1 MWRSSDRKR
10 NPVTGVHKIITWTS
24 RSCPCQAQGGD
35 YLGPLILDILICNNV
50 DTDNSQFCAMPPAD
64 LLHLQYVQCPVC
76 GDDQWPWLV
85 AGSGRGVSA
94 TSGSVLHYAVVM
106 DAGSSGTRA
115 YLYSWPQHSGDP
127 HQLLKWDSLL
137 SPVN

>member
-1 MWRSSDRKR
+1 MTSD
-10 NPVTGVHKIITWTS
+10 H
-24 RSCPCQAQGGD
+24 
-35 YLGPLILDILICNNV
+35 
-50 DTDNSQFCAMPPAD
+50 
-64 LLHLQYVQCPVC
+64 
-76 GDDQWPWLV
+76 

-127 HQLLKWDSLL
+127 HQLLK
-137 SPVN
+137 